1 MPQTRAGAV
10 GGATDIRR
18 RGLRPSGDGDGASP
32 ADGAKRVLAR
42 LDRLDVWAMPLLFVG
57 IIGIGFLFTFYD
69 VFDINVSFI
78 QSCVALK
85 PGCTP
90 ATALNTI
97 RVPIALNLAGYVV
110 GTLLLSPLSDK
121 IGRRNMLLVTMVLT
135 GIGSLWN
142 ALAPDYTNFV
152 LARVVTGMAVGADLS
167 IVNTYIGEV
176 APRRNRAKW
185 TSVIFVNSALGALLG
200 IWLGL
205 FLTTPK
211 TPWPHGLPFAQA
223 GPGFTDGWR
232 WMYGFGALLALVA
245 VVLRVELPE
254 SPRWLIGQG
263 RVDEADRVV
272 TQMEERAARR
282 HELPPVRDDVTVEM
296 PAPGGYV
303 SFRHVLGNATYVK
316 RVLVLVSVWFFAYVT
331 VFAFSA
337 GGTSLLT
344 ALHYA
349 PPEAGIIEAVGAFGF
364 LACALFAVRFAE
376 RLERKLW
383 LPVGALITVVGSI
396 LVAEAGTSTAIAF
409 IGMAVVFFGFNVW
422 VPMTYALSAESFP
435 TRARVTGFGLVDGI
449 GHLGGGIGV
458 LLIAPQIPH
467 MSVLGAFLVIT
478 GFLVVAAVIAQ
489 FAINTRAQRFEDV
502 SP

>member
-1 MPQTRAGAV
+1 MPETRAGAA

-18 RGLRPSGDGDGASP
+18 PGLTPTGDVARPDAGA
-32 ADGAKRVLAR
+32 AKGVLAR
-42 LDRLDVWAMPLLFVG
+42 LDRLDVWSMPLLFVG
-57 IIGIGFLFTFYD
+57 IIGLGFLFTFYD

-90 ATALNTI
+90 DTALNAI
-97 RVPIALNLAGYVV
+97 RVPIALNLAGYVA

-121 IGRRNMLLVTMVLT
+121 IGRRNMLLVTMLLT
-135 GIGSLWN
+135 GVGSLWN

-185 TSVIFVNSALGALLG
+185 TSVIFINAALGALLG

-205 FLTTPK
+205 FLTTPS
-211 TPWPHGLPFAQA
+211 TPWPHGLPIAQA
-223 GPGFTDGWR
+223 GPGFDNGWR
-232 WMYGFGALLALVA
+232 WMYGVGALLALVA
-245 VVLRVELPE
+245 IVLRFELPE

-263 RVDEADRVV
+263 RVEEADRVV
-272 TQMEERAARR
+272 AKMEERASRKR
-282 HELPPVRDDVTVEM
+282 ELPPVPDDVPVEM
-296 PAPGGYV
+296 PAPGGYI
-303 SFRHVLGNATYVK
+303 SFKHVLGNTTYVK

-344 ALHYA
+344 ALHYP
-349 PPEAGIIEAVGAFGF
+349 PPEAGIIQAVGAFGF

-383 LPVGALITVVGSI
+383 LPIGAVITVIGSV
-396 LVAEAGTSTAIAF
+396 LVAEAGTSTAVAF
-409 IGMAVVFFGFNVW
+409 IGMAVVFFGFNLW

-467 MSVLGAFLVIT
+467 MSVLGAFLVIS

-489 FAINTRAQRFEDV
+489 FTLNTRARRFEDV

>member
-1 MPQTRAGAV
+1 
-10 GGATDIRR
+10 
-18 RGLRPSGDGDGASP
+18 
-32 ADGAKRVLAR
+32 
-42 LDRLDVWAMPLLFVG
+42 
-57 IIGIGFLFTFYD
+57 
-69 VFDINVSFI
+69 
-78 QSCVALK
+78 
-85 PGCTP
+85 
-90 ATALNTI
+90 
-97 RVPIALNLAGYVV
+97 VP
-110 GTLLLSPLSDK
+110 
-121 IGRRNMLLVTMVLT
+121 
-135 GIGSLWN
+135 
-142 ALAPDYTNFV
+142 
-152 LARVVTGMAVGADLS
+152 
-167 IVNTYIGEV
+167 
-176 APRRNRAKW
+176 
-185 TSVIFVNSALGALLG
+185 
-200 IWLGL
+200 
-205 FLTTPK
+205 
-211 TPWPHGLPFAQA
+211 
-223 GPGFTDGWR
+223 
-232 WMYGFGALLALVA
+232 
-245 VVLRVELPE
+245 
-254 SPRWLIGQG
+254 
-263 RVDEADRVV
+263 
-272 TQMEERAARR
+272 
-282 HELPPVRDDVTVEM
+282 DDVTVEM
-296 PAPGGYV
+296 PTPGGYV

-344 ALHYA
+344 ALHYP

-489 FAINTRAQRFEDV
+489 FAINTRARRFEDV